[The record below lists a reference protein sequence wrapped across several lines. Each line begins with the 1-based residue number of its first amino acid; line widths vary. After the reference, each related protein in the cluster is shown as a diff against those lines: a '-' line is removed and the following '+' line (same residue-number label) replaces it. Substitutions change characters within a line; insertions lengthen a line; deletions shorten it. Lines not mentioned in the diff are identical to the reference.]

1 MAYPAQEGSMER
13 PTGVTILAVLGF
25 IATGLLVLAALVVLL
40 GGAMVANMAAR
51 PGMGMIAGIGG
62 AIIGVALLGFAV
74 LYAVVGIA
82 FLKLQNWARILV
94 IVLCGLGVLFN
105 GLGVLTAL
113 FHFHVLVATVR
124 AIVVAVDLW
133 VALYLLKPH
142 VKQAF
147 GATGF

>member
-1 MAYPAQEGSMER
+1 MER

-25 IATGLLVLAALVVLL
+25 IATGLLVLAALGVLL

-74 LYAVVGIA
+74 LYAVVGFA
-82 FLKLQNWARILV
+82 FLKLQNWARLLV

-113 FHFHVLVATVR
+113 FHFPVVVVTVR

>member
-1 MAYPAQEGSMER
+1 MER

>member
-1 MAYPAQEGSMER
+1 MER

-74 LYAVVGIA
+74 LYAVVGFA
-82 FLKLQNWARILV
+82 FLKLQIWARLLV